1 MSSDNHRYAIMTNNE
16 SLVCNHWDTSKTN
29 AKDDVSQNI
38 QKEIHCY

>member
-1 MSSDNHRYAIMTNNE
+1 MFSCNHRYAKTNNE
-16 SLVCNHWDTSKTN
+16 SQVCSNHWDTSKTN